1 MLDFFW
7 DLILLLESFLSQIY
21 AYACMVVIYAS
32 HNGYIEDKKLM
43 SVALQCGLL
52 VITKT
57 ALISNGKT
65 CSATA
70 ENGCLEVQLRQQ
82 QTMWVVIPP
91 VQGINVL
98 TKVDTAKEIDWKFSL
113 QVVEKITVLKERNG
127 SETVTR

>member
-1 MLDFFW
+1 
-7 DLILLLESFLSQIY
+7 
-21 AYACMVVIYAS
+21 MVVIYAS

-70 ENGCLEVQLRQQ
+70 ENDCLEVQLRQQ